1 MTKWNSFLSSLDT
14 QLLEIFNSVFYLV
27 GQILNNSGA
36 KVHKDSIV
44 INKCMFKRENMSWP
58 LKCESLNFEKED
70 KF

>member
-27 GQILNNSGA
+27 GQILNNSGV

-44 INKCMFKRENMSWP
+44 INKCMFKRANMS
-58 LKCESLNFEKED
+58 
-70 KF
+70 

>member
-44 INKCMFKRENMSWP
+44 INKCMFKRANMS
-58 LKCESLNFEKED
+58 
-70 KF
+70 